1 VKTLLLGIAMA
12 VLAPPPVQAQSI
24 AGEWDAG
31 MNTPGGVRNFKI
43 VFQVKGDS
51 LTGTVKRQTGDAPL
65 VGTIKGDTVAFSYS
79 IAYNDNTLTLT
90 VTAIVTGDTMK
101 GTVDFGGA
109 ASDEFW
115 AKRAAA
121 PPGGEAQRDGSRRS

>member
-1 VKTLLLGIAMA
+1 MKTLLLAVAMI
-12 VLAPPPVQAQSI
+12 VLAPAPAPAQSI

-31 MNTPGGVRNFKI
+31 MNTPGGPRNFKI

-51 LTGTVKRQTGDAPL
+51 LTGTVKRQAGDVPL
-65 VGTIKGDTVAFSYS
+65 VGTIKGDTVSFSYG
-79 IAYNDNTLTLT
+79 IAYNDNTLTLS
-90 VTAIVTGDTMK
+90 VRAIVTGDTMK

-121 PPGGEAQRDGSRRS
+121 PPGGEAPRDGSRRQ

>member
-1 VKTLLLGIAMA
+1 MKTLLLAIAMT
-12 VLAPPPVQAQSI
+12 VLAPAPAPAQSI

-31 MNTPGGVRNFKI
+31 MNTPGGPRNFKI

-51 LTGTVKRQTGDAPL
+51 LTGTVKRQAGDVPL
-65 VGTIKGDTVAFSYS
+65 AGTVRGDTVTFHYS

-90 VTAIVTGDTMK
+90 VTAKVSGDAMK

-115 AKRAAA
+115 AKRSAP
-121 PPGGEAQRDGSRRS
+121 PPGGEAHRDGSRRS